1 MDTTKTE
8 PSEPVAGPVER
19 PVRPSPYR
27 HFGGMCWPAP
37 SERLSDCAHALA
49 HAVAF
54 EEMKRY
60 LLVAASVITAYQEL
74 IAMPVR
80 KRNATIRELRKGPGK
95 A

>member
-1 MDTTKTE
+1 MNENSAGQGPLE
-8 PSEPVAGPVER
+8 PT
-19 PVRPSPYR
+19 VRPSPYR

-37 SERLSDCAHALA
+37 GERLSDCAHALA

-54 EEMKRY
+54 DEMKRE

-74 IAMPVR
+74 IALPAR
-80 KRNATIRELRKGPGK
+80 KRAAMIRELRKGPGK